1 MSREQQP
8 TYLTNPPTALTSE
21 QWLAKAQELTRR
33 DSFSKEDSA
42 KFEAYMAL
50 HTASRQSAFDRE
62 VYNTARQRRDFAM
75 AFDPATLQ
83 FFSGRKVREAVT
95 SESGAVLET
104 RVNTSGR
111 QGSVT
116 ELRSYAALS
125 TSTSGDAA
133 GYAIPIGFVAEV
145 LQQMKQHDQL
155 LEASRWIFTPGGGV
169 LNLPGV
175 DDTTTD
181 IDAVTLAELG
191 LITQGPNPKFSNLQW
206 PNATTWVTP
215 QFVYSLQ
222 LEQDSPVL
230 AMYFAE
236 LFAKSFARGMGKNFL
251 ATLLSNLSAGETTAA
266 AGAITVPEL
275 FALME
280 SVDTAYAMSP
290 NAGFLMQWQTYL
302 AIRAAAT
309 VGGQLAPYTMPDGSP
324 AILGK
329 KVFFCPN
336 MDAIGSS
343 KVPIIFGDLSRHA
356 IRAVTDAFSSF
367 RYDEKYMVQ
376 HQKAIQAY
384 WRADSLLLQGSNTD
398 APMKTLACHS

>member
-133 GYAIPIGFVAEV
+133 GYVIPIGFVAEV